1 MFRRFRF
8 PSDFSPTRL
17 PDGVRACGI
26 FFAERRS
33 GNDRKVPPRLFISCL
48 CIIITGKI
56 LSLSRETSRPTRA
69 PGPEKIGGKARKG
82 AMGLNSGTLL
92 KFCPFFRKRFV
103 YGKEIFYLIL
113 IDCYIFLQGMALS
126 VLAGSPFRP
135 APGPGGTE
143 NKAAAGRGR
152 QDSERKAALRA
163 AKSRRRSSGR
173 ARKGCMAVPGYPSAI
188 TSSARSGNRE

>member
-1 MFRRFRF
+1 MRN
-8 PSDFSPTRL
+8 
-17 PDGVRACGI
+17 

-143 NKAAAGRGR
+143 NPPRR
-152 QDSERKAALRA
+152 TRPSL
-163 AKSRRRSSGR
+163 AKKYNNLLILDKKFPFHKRS
-173 ARKGCMAVPGYPSAI
+173 AF
-188 TSSARSGNRE
+188 